1 MRSRLVSAFSAFIAF
16 LTAVVLIGHLP
27 APVHADQL
35 SPDLQNTRAALD
47 KYQDPFAAIREGYLS
62 SVGCVE
68 FTTAST
74 LYGMPY
80 PAGAMGVHFINMSLV
95 GPTLDPMKPQVLIYE
110 PTDDGK
116 LQLAAAEWF
125 MPYAK
130 GMKPPVLFGHTFYGP
145 MMGHYPVMPK
155 EFVHYDLHVW
165 LWRDNPAGTFSPT
178 NPAVKCPTT
187 GYNFAQS
194 TPDMPMP

>member
-1 MRSRLVSAFSAFIAF
+1 MRSRLVSVFSAFIAF

-116 LQLAAAEWF
+116 LQL
-125 MPYAK
+125 
-130 GMKPPVLFGHTFYGP
+130 V
-145 MMGHYPVMPK
+145 
-155 EFVHYDLHVW
+155 
-165 LWRDNPAGTFSPT
+165 RPT
-178 NPAVKCPTT
+178 RTSRNSACRSRSRMRRSIGRTSSSSAWVRRR
-187 GYNFAQS
+187 AQTACS
-194 TPDMPMP
+194 R